1 MSLVSWAPSS
11 SAAPSVSNLSRFSRS
26 ARPAVGALN
35 KIEVFFAESPN
46 YSFHL
51 NFDFAAT
58 RFAVFRELRGTA

>member
-1 MSLVSWAPSS
+1 MSLVSWATSS

-35 KIEVFFAESPN
+35 KIEIFAESPN
-46 YSFHL
+46 NSFHL